1 MGGKKHWKSDVDEST
16 LQARKC
22 LAEGLLIVLRRASK
36 DNSFLEY
43 LIGAFVQICA
53 PNLRRAGHCNGGYL
67 FCQAI
72 LFIAFSQSALKYASE
87 ITMHSLFNFV
97 SLYVIKD
104 KKKNSTKK
112 WQWKCLLD
120 SCQGWKLV

>member
-1 MGGKKHWKSDVDEST
+1 MDEST

-112 WQWKCLLD
+112 WQWKCLLG
-120 SCQGWKLV
+120 SCQGWELV